1 MSSFLISLLID
12 MVKWEENVNQNKMT
26 GNWWEFLNDMI
37 LMWLIDFFLFIKSR
51 FYEVKI
57 SLILYE
63 KTICFNIMVINEGIS
78 IFTLNKQY
86 FFFALFP
93 IFEYM
98 IEQTILIP
106 DNFYWFL
113 STCLLYLLSLVTFLN
128 LRSDFFF
135 NFF

>member
-1 MSSFLISLLID
+1 LSSFLISLLID

-86 FFFALFP
+86 FFFAHFP

-98 IEQTILIP
+98 IEQTNLIP

-128 LRSDFFF
+128 LRSYFFL

>member
-78 IFTLNKQY
+78 IFTLNTQY

-135 NFF
+135 